1 MLVKEQVKQTLGE
14 LLTLEYGT
22 GLPEPMRTGEGF
34 PVYGSSG
41 LVGRHAH
48 SIAQGPG
55 IIVGRK
61 GTVGAIIWSVD
72 DFWPIDTTYYVKARA
87 NYSLRWLYWCL
98 SSLPLKNLDSS
109 TGVPGLNRHDIYA
122 VEVIV
127 PPLPEQRRI
136 ATILDTVDAAIQQ
149 TEALI
154 AKLKQ
159 MKAGLLHDLLTRG
172 LDAHSHL
179 RDPVAHPEQFK
190 DSPLGRI
197 PQAWNVEPCRSL
209 CSAIVVGIV
218 VKPSQYYVS
227 EGIPALRSA
236 NVREGGIDPNDLVF
250 ISEQSNKL
258 LAKSAIHAGDVLTVR
273 TGYPGTSCVV
283 SPAFDGANCID
294 VIISRPLPQIAPNFL
309 ATWINSDFGK
319 GQVLR
324 AQGGLAQQHFNVSAL
339 QKLLVS
345 VPSICEQLEIMSI
358 LDAHSARVGSEEA
371 YRDKLKQLKKG
382 LMADLLTG
390 RVRVTREEITA

>member
-122 VEVIV
+122 VEVNV
-127 PPLPEQRRI
+127 PSLPEQRRI
-136 ATILDTVDAAIQQ
+136 AEILDTVDAAIQQ

-172 LDAHSHL
+172 LDAHGHL

-190 DSPLGRI
+190 DSPRGRI
-197 PQAWNVEPCRSL
+197 PQAWE
-209 CSAIVVGIV
+209 V
-218 VKPSQYYVS
+218 VK
-227 EGIPALRSA
+227 
-236 NVREGGIDPNDLVF
+236 VREICNLGRGRVISQLDLDRHPGQYPVYSSQSKDEGVF
-250 ISEQSNKL
+250 
-258 LAKSAIHAGDVLTVR
+258 
-273 TGYPGTSCVV
+273 GYMDTFDFEGEYVTWTT
-283 SPAFDGANCID
+283 DGAYAGAVFHRSGRFNCTNVCGTLRPKDAGLNMRFLAVTLATRTRKHVSYVGNPKLMNNIMAE
-294 VIISRPLPQIAPNFL
+294 ISIPLPPSKEQGAV
-309 ATWINSDFGK
+309 AA
-319 GQVLR
+319 VLDTQETR
-324 AQGGLAQQHFNVSAL
+324 I
-339 QKLLVS
+339 
-345 VPSICEQLEIMSI
+345 SI
-358 LDAHSARVGSEEA
+358 EEA

-390 RVRVTREEITA
+390 RVRVTGEEATG